1 MTDSE
6 ALRRV
11 ALALPRAYEVQV
23 RGHWK
28 FRVGQIVFVAFSV
41 DEQEMGFGFP
51 RAEREA
57 LVALAPEKFFLP
69 TKGDLRYQWVCA
81 RLPALD
87 DDEMRELV
95 VEAWRMCVPKML
107 HELPELPE
115 PTARVW
121 DLVDHRSGRRCARCC
136 IPTCTSGIARPSCA
150 AGPRPCVTSPIIRHR
165 SRRPRWRCATG
176 SSTAGSV
183 DDLVLMTGGHD
194 H

>member
-6 ALRRV
+6 AVRRV

-69 TKGDLRYQWVCA
+69 MKGDLRYPWVCA

-121 DLVDHRSGRRCARCC
+121 DLVDQREWAEVRPLLHPYLHFRDRSTELRGRTQALRHLADH
-136 IPTCTSGIARPSCA
+136 PTPKPPSEVEVRD
-150 AGPRPCVTSPIIRHR
+150 GQLY
-165 SRRPRWRCATG
+165 RWLRT
-176 SSTAGSV
+176 
-183 DDLVLMTGGHD
+183 
-194 H
+194 

>member
-57 LVALAPEKFFLP
+57 LVALAPEEFFLP
-69 TKGDLRYQWVCA
+69 TEGDLRYQWVCA

-121 DLVDHRSGRRCARCC
+121 DLVDRQEWAEVRVAASLPALPGSLDRA
-136 IPTCTSGIARPSCA
+136 ARPEPGPASPRRSSDTEA
-150 AGPRPCVTSPIIRHR
+150 ADRGGGADGQLY
-165 SRRPRWRCATG
+165 RWLR
-176 SSTAGSV
+176 
-183 DDLVLMTGGHD
+183 
-194 H
+194 